1 MNFLLTITF
10 GSLGYFC
17 QAVSIAMLLAAMNRA
32 GWVTGVPIYVALELY
47 IRLYK
52 PKSADKPKRP
62 FGLPSLSQFSHW
74 SLLKKIAHFA
84 KKHQS
89 GKRS

>member
-10 GSLGYFC
+10 GSLGYLC

-32 GWVTGVPIYVALELY
+32 GWVTGAPNYVALELY

-62 FGLPSLSQFSHW
+62 FLSKLALW
-74 SLLKKIAHFA
+74 SLLKKTAHFA